1 MTWKKTYTYSQ
12 GLHFSSVTF
21 HSTSNPLRSSYHS
34 AAELL
39 SYKFLLERNL
49 FTLHIKAF
57 VNRNI
62 QFNYIKFM
70 DLSNSYQQSVQVT
83 KSINKLIQQLHVTYK
98 VTMVLLLVLLARIFR
113 LLYKIGRSPS
123 KKENFCYLRHWRS
136 FKNDEKCI
144 LFHLKRFF
152 PSQDI

>member
-1 MTWKKTYTYSQ
+1 MIESWFMNYVIVGSNPIPVIHNLNIAPFTNKELIELQVTFWIKFYKIQVCDMKKTYTYSQ

-34 AAELL
+34 AVELL

-70 DLSNSYQQSVQVT
+70 DLSNGRYQQSVQVT
-83 KSINKLIQQLHVTYK
+83 KSINKLIQ
-98 VTMVLLLVLLARIFR
+98 
-113 LLYKIGRSPS
+113 
-123 KKENFCYLRHWRS
+123 
-136 FKNDEKCI
+136 
-144 LFHLKRFF
+144 
-152 PSQDI
+152 

>member
-1 MTWKKTYTYSQ
+1 MTECCFMNYVIVGSNPVPVIHSLNIAPFTNKELIELQVTFRIKFYKIQVCDIKKTYTYYQ

-21 HSTSNPLRSSYHS
+21 DSTSNPLRSSYHS
-34 AAELL
+34 AGELL
-39 SYKFLLERNL
+39 SYKFLFERNL

-83 KSINKLIQQLHVTYK
+83 KSINKLIQ
-98 VTMVLLLVLLARIFR
+98 
-113 LLYKIGRSPS
+113 
-123 KKENFCYLRHWRS
+123 
-136 FKNDEKCI
+136 
-144 LFHLKRFF
+144 
-152 PSQDI
+152 